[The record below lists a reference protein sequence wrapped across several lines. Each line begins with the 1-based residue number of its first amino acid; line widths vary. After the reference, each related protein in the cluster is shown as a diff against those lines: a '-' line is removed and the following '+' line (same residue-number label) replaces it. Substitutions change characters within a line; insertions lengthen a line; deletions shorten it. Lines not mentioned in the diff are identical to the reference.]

1 MYKAGRADGGAHIN
15 SAGLLMTTMSRAES
29 ELCVNDHSSCI
40 YIYVYMCAIEI
51 HSNSETLF
59 SARS

>member
-40 YIYVYMCAIEI
+40 CMYMCCRKKKYVYE
-51 HSNSETLF
+51 LGDPF